1 MISCPQWQWGQNK
14 WGSSSSPPQQ
24 HHCSRLKKRTW
35 SQPGLWTSPH
45 LAKRPQKIVEC
56 SLETLFS
63 KKRERVMQWIKKD
76 SLLVLRINFIYN
88 RSTVLAARRLHQFS
102 CFVQLRPEGE
112 AAEASSPITRKPS
125 PPTDSCGGVN
135 FSLISVMLHFFKL
148 RGGASYFLPSFL
160 SGGCNKALP

>member
-1 MISCPQWQWGQNK
+1 MNK
-14 WGSSSSPPQQ
+14 E
-24 HHCSRLKKRTW
+24 RLFACFTHQFYLQ
-35 SQPGLWTSPH
+35 S
-45 LAKRPQKIVEC
+45 I
-56 SLETLFS
+56 
-63 KKRERVMQWIKKD
+63 
-76 SLLVLRINFIYN
+76 N
-88 RSTVLAARRLHQFS
+88 RSCDQFS